1 MIPLFIGVKIF
12 EKSLEDAEDFL
23 VKIRVIHVGG
33 GG

>member
-1 MIPLFIGVKIF
+1 MTPQFMGVKIF
-12 EKSLEDAEDFL
+12 EKSQEDAEDFL